1 MKPLRKLLKG
11 LLVPDDASPEDV
23 TTGQNL
29 TRQGLLNAIKSHFD
43 RRLKEE
49 TTDEGLLFA
58 TSFYIYMNEEDYK
71 AREQSLAY
79 TVKDA
84 VNKFNREIVERRRK
98 YTDYRPHARYWQFQF
113 VPYTPGS
120 IISGMQ
126 ETVEEIPPGG
136 VVILSS
142 IHPTVNQGPRGAS
155 GGERIVATVHTKDSM
170 TMSNLAINTSALA
183 GIDIRAKDRFQVP
196 FNDFRPLSGD
206 PLNEEESHDTTQ
218 QSRAIIKIEPSYFL
232 IEGVRHSSIYMMSD
246 YLQISGRGGMS
257 DTSGGIVVARVD
269 SDTVMDRQ
277 VLFHYRPELKK
288 LFMIAQGSVML
299 NECRV
304 SPGVELEV
312 YNQSRIL
319 INGEIQLTVALQMGS
334 RS

>member
-1 MKPLRKLLKG
+1 MKPLKKLLRG
-11 LLVPDDASPEDV
+11 LLLPDDEVVEDAS
-23 TTGQNL
+23 TGL
-29 TRQGLLNAIKSHFD
+29 TRQGLLDAIKSHFD
-43 RRLKEE
+43 RRLREE

-58 TSFYIYMNEEDYK
+58 TSFYIYLNEEDYK

-84 VNKFNREIVERRRK
+84 VNKFNRTIAERRK
-98 YTDYRPHARYWQFQF
+98 QYADYKPHAQYWQFQF
-113 VPYTPGS
+113 VPVAAGT
-120 IISGMQ
+120 IVSGMQ
-126 ETVEEIPPGG
+126 ETIEEIPPGG

-142 IHPTVNQGPRGAS
+142 IHPTVNHGPRGGS

-170 TMSNLAINTSALA
+170 TMSNLAINPSALS

-196 FNDFRPLSGD
+196 FNDFRLLNADPLS
-206 PLNEEESHDTTQ
+206 EEDSRDTTQ
-218 QSRAIIKIEPSYFL
+218 HSRAVLKIEPSYFL
-232 IEGVRHSSIYMMSD
+232 IEGVRHSTIHMMSD
-246 YLQISGRGGMS
+246 YLQISGRGGLS

-277 VLFHYRPELKK
+277 VLLHYRPELKK
-288 LFMIAQGSVML
+288 LFMIAQGHVML

-304 SPGVELEV
+304 TPGVEQEV

-319 INGEIQLTVALQMGS
+319 INGEIQITVQLDV
-334 RS
+334 RL